1 MVRSY
6 PLIRRSSLTM
16 RALATMLLL
25 GGLILLALV
34 LAHYT
39 TEHLPFQNNGLILKA
54 RVLEN
59 HPLPPDQRQH
69 RVTIWTMHEGAVL
82 QVDATVPAEYSA
94 AHPRGATIAVFVDL
108 NDPSR
113 SRAGPLV
120 DRLAEGSIDAAELL
134 AADRRTLIMLG
145 VVALLL
151 SLVGGMLWWRSRK
164 RRS

>member
-1 MVRSY
+1 
-6 PLIRRSSLTM
+6 M
-16 RALATMLLL
+16 RALAISLLL

-34 LAHYT
+34 VAHYI
-39 TEHLPFQNNGLILKA
+39 TEHLPFQNNGVVLKA

-69 RVTIWTMHEGAVL
+69 RVTIWTMHEGQVL

-113 SRAGPLV
+113 SRAGPPV

-134 AADRRTLIMLG
+134 AADRLTLIILG
-145 VVALLL
+145 MIGLLL
-151 SLVGGMLWWRSRK
+151 SLAGATLWLRTRK
-164 RRS
+164 RSP